1 MMAKRSTIPFG
12 PQHPVLPEP
21 IHLDLVLED
30 EVVVEAI
37 PNIGFVHRGLEKLV
51 ETRDF
56 KQYVYVAER
65 VCGICSFGHGL
76 GYCQSIEQMMGID
89 VPRRAR
95 FLRTLWMEMSR
106 VHSHLL
112 WLGLLADALGFES
125 LFMQSWRL
133 REQVLDLFDMTTGG
147 RIIFSVNQIG
157 GVLKDM
163 DEDMLSAIKRTMT
176 EMEKELH
183 PIARTFL
190 EDASVNARLR
200 GLGHL
205 DKEQAILAGAVGPM
219 LRASGVDYDSREIGY
234 AAYDEL
240 NFGAITA
247 VEGDSYAR
255 VKVRIAELFQSFDL
269 IAQILAKMPQGEI
282 SVPVKGFPKGE
293 SFIRIEQPRGEAIY
307 YTKGNGTKF
316 LDRFRLRTPT
326 TSNIPPMLDLLKG
339 CQLGDVA
346 LLILTILE
354 SFPHL
359 IIMDDTD
366 GVTGLG
372 KIVGSLRLLNVSVV
386 CSLCIL
392 HLCMEPQLLI
402 LYLHQTA
409 FRLR

>member
-76 GYCQSIEQMMGID
+76 GYCQSIEQMM
-89 VPRRAR
+89 V
-95 FLRTLWMEMSR
+95 
-106 VHSHLL
+106 
-112 WLGLLADALGFES
+112 
-125 LFMQSWRL
+125 FMQSWRL
-133 REQVLDLFDMTTGG
+133 REQVLDLFDLTTGG

-346 LLILTILE
+346 LLILTID
-354 SFPHL
+354 P
-359 IIMDDTD
+359 
-366 GVTGLG
+366 
-372 KIVGSLRLLNVSVV
+372 
-386 CSLCIL
+386 CIS
-392 HLCMEPQLLI
+392 CTE
-402 LYLHQTA
+402 
-409 FRLR
+409 R